1 MSTRVVGNVEDV
13 EDWLPAPNE
22 TFIPRMLR
30 RIVDQLSTIS
40 ADVASI
46 KSKLCS
52 IEFEQMNLS
61 RRLEKIEE
69 SPALKKAS
77 SSGVFNNVKVVSV
90 ESSDEEDVML
100 QNRSKA
106 LDRILALCP
115 TEETDF
121 SSSSKRMR
129 GNLFPVTPSKSLT
142 RGSTSNP
149 SNCTSGSSSY
159 YDYIFAD
166 DRPDE

>member
-22 TFIPRMLR
+22 TFIPSMLR
-30 RIVDQLSTIS
+30 RIEDQLSRIS

-46 KSKLCS
+46 NSKLGS
-52 IEFEQMNLS
+52 IEIEQMNLS

-77 SSGVFNNVKVVSV
+77 SSGVFNNVKAVSV
-90 ESSDEEDVML
+90 ESSDEEDVLL
-100 QNRSKA
+100 QNRSKE
-106 LDRILALCP
+106 LDRYLAFCRP
-115 TEETDF
+115 EETDF

-129 GNLFPVTPSKSLT
+129 GNLDPVTPSKSLT
-142 RGSTSNP
+142 RGSTSKP
-149 SNCTSGSSSY
+149 SNCTSGSSSI

-166 DRPDE
+166 DRPDK